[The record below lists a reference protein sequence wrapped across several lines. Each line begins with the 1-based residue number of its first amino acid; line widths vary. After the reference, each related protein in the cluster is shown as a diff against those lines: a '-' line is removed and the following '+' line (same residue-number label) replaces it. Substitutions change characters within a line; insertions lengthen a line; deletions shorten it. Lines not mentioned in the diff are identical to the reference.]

1 MNRRTLHTYT
11 NDYRNLTILTF
22 VEWMGLMSIGNYH
35 RPTTVSQAIDC
46 LREDP
51 TLTILGGGTDFFPA
65 RVAPAPA
72 VSVLDITGIDALRGI
87 TEDAQGI
94 RIGATTTWSDVKRA
108 NLPSAFDA
116 LKAAS
121 VQVGGVQIQNRGT
134 VAGNICNASPAAD
147 GIPPLLALDSRVVVA
162 GPAGERTVILQDFI
176 TGYRQTVLQPCEI
189 VTGFTI
195 PKPDPTA
202 QSAFLKL
209 GARHYLVISIAMVAG
224 ILVPTS
230 DGRIASVSLAIGA
243 CSAVAQRL
251 SELEAALVGLPLDVD
266 FSQIVTAAYFSDL
279 QPIDDARAS
288 AAYRR
293 EAARILVVRLL
304 NALALKCR
312 MDVAA

>member
-1 MNRRTLHTYT
+1 
-11 NDYRNLTILTF
+11 
-22 VEWMGLMSIGNYH
+22 MSIGNYH
-35 RPTTVSQAIDC
+35 RPTTVPQAIDC
-46 LREDP
+46 LRKDP

-72 VSVLDITGIDALRGI
+72 VPVLDITGIDALRGI
-87 TEDAQGI
+87 TEEAQGI
-94 RIGATTTWSDVKRA
+94 RIGATTTWSDIRRA
-108 NLPSAFDA
+108 NLPPAFEA

-121 VQVGGVQIQNRGT
+121 GQVGGVQIQNRGT

-147 GIPPLLALDSRVVVA
+147 GISPLVALDSRVVVA
-162 GPAGERTVILQDFI
+162 GPTGERSVALQDFI
-176 TGYRQTVLQPCEI
+176 TGYRQTVLKPGEI
-189 VTGFTI
+189 VTGLMI
-195 PKPDPTA
+195 PKPDPMA

-230 DGRIASVSLAIGA
+230 DGRIASVSLAVGA
-243 CSAVAQRL
+243 CSAVAKRL

-266 FSQIVTAAYFSDL
+266 FSQFVTDPYFSDL
-279 QPIDDARAS
+279 HPIDDPRAS

-312 MDVAA
+312 MGVAA

>member
-1 MNRRTLHTYT
+1 
-11 NDYRNLTILTF
+11 
-22 VEWMGLMSIGNYH
+22 MSIGNYH

-46 LREDP
+46 LRKDP

-72 VSVLDITGIDALRGI
+72 VPVLDITGIDTLRGI
-87 TEDAQGI
+87 TEDAQDI
-94 RIGATTTWSDVKRA
+94 RIGATTTWSDVRRA
-108 NLPSAFDA
+108 NLPPAFEA

-121 VQVGGVQIQNRGT
+121 GQVGGVQIQNRGT

-147 GIPPLLALDSRVVVA
+147 GIPPLVALDSRVVVA
-162 GPAGERTVILQDFI
+162 GPTGERSVALQDFI
-176 TGYRQTVLQPCEI
+176 TGYRQTVVKPGEI
-189 VTGFTI
+189 VTGLMI
-195 PKPDPTA
+195 PKPDPMA

-230 DGRIASVSLAIGA
+230 DGRIASVSLAVGA
-243 CSAVAQRL
+243 CSAVAKRL
-251 SELEAALVGLPLDVD
+251 SELEAALVGLPLDAD
-266 FSQIVTAAYFSDL
+266 FSQFVTDPYFSDL
-279 QPIDDARAS
+279 HPIDDPRAS

-293 EAARILVVRLL
+293 EAARVLVVRLL

-312 MDVAA
+312 MGVAA

>member
-1 MNRRTLHTYT
+1 
-11 NDYRNLTILTF
+11 
-22 VEWMGLMSIGNYH
+22 MSIGNYH

-46 LREDP
+46 LRKDP

-72 VSVLDITGIDALRGI
+72 VPVLDITGIDTLRGI
-87 TEDAQGI
+87 TEEAQGI
-94 RIGATTTWSDVKRA
+94 RIGATTTWSDIRRA
-108 NLPSAFDA
+108 NLPPAFEA

-121 VQVGGVQIQNRGT
+121 GQVGGVQIQNRGT

-147 GIPPLLALDSRVVVA
+147 GIPPLVALDSRVVVA
-162 GPAGERTVILQDFI
+162 GPTGERSVALQDFI
-176 TGYRQTVLQPCEI
+176 TGYRQTVLKPGEI
-189 VTGFTI
+189 VTGLMI
-195 PKPDPTA
+195 PKPDPMA

-230 DGRIASVSLAIGA
+230 DGRIASVSLAVGA
-243 CSAVAQRL
+243 CSAVAKRL
-251 SELEAALVGLPLDVD
+251 SELEAALVGLPLDAD
-266 FSQIVTAAYFSDL
+266 FSQFVTDPYFSDL
-279 QPIDDARAS
+279 HPIDDPRAS

-293 EAARILVVRLL
+293 EAARVLVVRLL

-312 MDVAA
+312 MGVAA